1 MARGLETTVQLKL
14 SRRGMLFKIARVVTS
29 KLIKGEY
36 SFTAVNEI
44 TAEQLLEKMNAGAD
58 LLIIDTRGAA
68 EYKSG
73 FGHLPAAISVPMME
87 IVETMPSAA
96 AFRKKVK
103 ALENQLQKAET
114 SRESE
119 VITICPGGG
128 FSLVAAEIMS
138 EAGFK
143 NVKSLAGGAD
153 GWFKKGYPTTKAEPG
168 EAK

>member
-1 MARGLETTVQLKL
+1 MQGLETSVQLKL
-14 SRRGMLFKIARVVTS
+14 SRRQMLFKIARVVTS

-36 SFTAVNEI
+36 SFAAVNEI

-58 LLIIDTRGAA
+58 LLIIDTRGTA
-68 EYKSG
+68 EYNSG
-73 FGHLPAAISVPMME
+73 FGHLPTAISVPMME

-96 AFRKKVK
+96 AFRNKVK
-103 ALENQLQKAET
+103 ILEGQLLQAEA
-114 SRESE
+114 SRERE

-128 FSLVAAEIMS
+128 FSLVAAEIMA

-153 GWFKKGYPTTKAEPG
+153 GWFKKGYPTTKVKMG
-168 EAK
+168 EDE